1 MRSMQYQ
8 SHLRSALGYRDRG
21 LLPRAVRQ
29 DPPQPRPGEQV
40 VEGRLQACRCVP
52 SRVRLRRVPG
62 HGHVFKIPIQDWTKR
77 LNLLIGLLDNDEAL
91 SLPYERVVG
100 LLGEDANSVCEHA
113 AILGS
118 VRLLKWTRENNLD
131 WDAVTCLAQPIMDT
145 CPLSST
151 CTRTGALGTRTRAL
165 TQPDTDTCP
174 FSNTRTRTGALGTNS
189 RAFSP
194 PNTNAGTACSTLVD
208 NKCPGWEHIRR
219 ETTRST
225 SDEMTTIDRRLAC
238 LTHRTVTAL
247 HDDAPRVLLLLLLLV
262 RVLHLLQRHLLPQL
276 FHRLLP
282 LRPLLLLL
290 VLLPAQL
297 EPLLP

>member
-1 MRSMQYQ
+1 M
-8 SHLRSALGYRDRG
+8 G
-21 LLPRAVRQ
+21 
-29 DPPQPRPGEQV
+29 
-40 VEGRLQACRCVP
+40 
-52 SRVRLRRVPG
+52 
-62 HGHVFKIPIQDWTKR
+62 
-77 LNLLIGLLDNDEAL
+77 
-91 SLPYERVVG
+91 
-100 LLGEDANSVCEHA
+100 
-113 AILGS
+113 
-118 VRLLKWTRENNLD
+118 
-131 WDAVTCLAQPIMDT
+131 T

-165 TQPDTDTCP
+165 TQPDTGHLP
-174 FSNTRTRTGALGTNS
+174 VLQVLARERVPLGRMS
-189 RAFSP
+189 RASTP
-194 PNTNAGTACSTLVD
+194 PNTNAGTACSTWWITSARGGRIYAE
-208 NKCPGWEHIRR
+208 N
-219 ETTRST
+219 TRST